1 MKLIDIIQNIALA
14 GVKDKKLRD
23 AEIDEIVIREERMYI
38 YFANENKDSICY
50 YLDEQI

>member
-1 MKLIDIIQNIALA
+1 MKLIDIISKIAFV

-23 AEIDEIVIREERMYI
+23 AEIDEIVITERRIDI
-38 YFANENKDSICY
+38 YFADENEGNISC